1 VGIVTTADVAL
12 AGQESGQDPEVR
24 GRRSS
29 MWRGYDEVMGLNARD
44 QHIARTNSTAAIRL
58 VTDKVGTKQVLR
70 RLGVPVAGTIAVIDD
85 RRWARRMSE
94 AELPDAWVMK
104 PNRGRGGNGILIA
117 HGRMGARPDS
127 SWRRTSGGP
136 LRVAHVRDHLRLLL
150 DGEFSG
156 GFHDLALLEPVLCAH
171 IELSRLAYQGLPDV
185 RVICTD
191 DEPILAML
199 RLPTARSNGRA
210 NLHYG
215 AVGAGVDLGSGR
227 VVAARVG
234 RHEVRRHPDTHQP
247 LVGAQIP
254 FWDEVLEAAA
264 RCGPATGL
272 RYVGADVVVTDSG
285 PLILEVNARPG
296 LQIQNVT
303 AGDSPALG
311 MLAR

>member
-1 VGIVTTADVAL
+1 MTTAEGAL
-12 AGQESGQDPEVR
+12 PSTVSASGQRPDVR
-24 GRRSS
+24 DRHAT

-44 QHIARTNSTAAIRL
+44 QHIARSNTAAAIRL
-58 VTDKVGTKQVLR
+58 VTDKIATKQVLR
-70 RLGVPVAGTIAVIDD
+70 RLGVPVAGTLGVIDD
-85 RRWARRMSE
+85 RGWARRMSG
-94 AELPDAWVMK
+94 AALPDAWVMK

-117 HGRMGARPDS
+117 HGRLGSRPDGG
-127 SWRRTSGGP
+127 WRRTSGGP

-156 GFHDLALLEPVLCAH
+156 GVRDIALLEPVLRAH
-171 IELSRLAYQGLPDV
+171 VELSRLSYQGLPDV
-185 RVICTD
+185 RVICAD

-199 RLPTARSNGRA
+199 RLPTGRSNGRA

-215 AVGAGVDLGSGR
+215 AVGAGVDVDSGR

-234 RHEVRRHPDTHQP
+234 RHEVRHHPDTHQR

-254 FWDEVLEAAA
+254 LWDEVLEAAA

-303 AGDSPALG
+303 AGDGPALG

>member
-1 VGIVTTADVAL
+1 MTTAGVAL
-12 AGQESGQDPEVR
+12 GGQGSASGAEPEGG
-24 GRRSS
+24 GRRWT

-44 QHIARTNSTAAIRL
+44 QHIARSNTTAAIRL
-58 VTDKVGTKQVLR
+58 VTDKVLTKQVLR
-70 RLGVPVAGTIAVIDD
+70 RVGVPVADTITVIDD
-85 RRWARRMSE
+85 RRWARRMSG
-94 AELPDAWVMK
+94 AELPDSWVMK

-117 HGRMGARPDS
+117 AGRMSARPDGG
-127 SWRRTSGGP
+127 WRRTSGGP

-156 GFHDLALLEPVLCAH
+156 GYHDLALLEPVLRAH
-171 IELSRLAYQGLPDV
+171 VELSRLSYQGLPDV

-191 DEPILAML
+191 DQPILAML
-199 RLPTARSNGRA
+199 RLPTGRSNGRA

-215 AVGAGVDLGSGR
+215 AVGAGVDLDSGR

-234 RHEVRRHPDTHQP
+234 RHEVARHPDTHRR
-247 LVGAQIP
+247 LVGARIP

-311 MLAR
+311 VLAR